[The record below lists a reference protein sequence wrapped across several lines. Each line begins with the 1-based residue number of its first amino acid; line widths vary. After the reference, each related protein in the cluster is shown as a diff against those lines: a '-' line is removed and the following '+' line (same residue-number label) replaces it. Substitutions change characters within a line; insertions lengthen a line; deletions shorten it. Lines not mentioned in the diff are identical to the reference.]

1 MKKSIAELKQDSRM
15 LDSLMDMLSKAAYKD
30 DKPILDALMVAWR
43 QGHRADSLLE
53 KALLRDLY
61 KRVSCP
67 ISGNAKTEITY
78 AAMAHMIRAI
88 CPELW
93 EPEEGADDENA

>member
-30 DKPILDALMVAWR
+30 DKPVLDALTAAWR
-43 QGHRADSLLE
+43 QGHRASAPLE
-53 KALLRDLY
+53 QALLRDLH
-61 KRVSCP
+61 KRVSRP
-67 ISGNAKTEITY
+67 FSGNARAEITY

-88 CPELW
+88 CPELR
-93 EPEEGADDENA
+93 EPEEGADDGEA